1 MMVFRDRGIE
11 IKTPEQIEKMRV
23 AGLLVGETLELLRS
37 CVRAGASTGELDA
50 IAEENIRSHGGIPSF
65 KGYGHPPFPGS
76 ICASV
81 NDEVVHGIPGA
92 RVLRDGDLVSIDC
105 GAIVDG
111 WHGDAAITV
120 AVGEVNADLQRLMD
134 VTEGSMWAG
143 FAAAR
148 LGGRVTD
155 ISHAVESY
163 IRSQRHPSGGEY
175 GILEDYTGHGIG
187 TAMHQPPN
195 VPNYGRPGRGPKL
208 ERGLALAVEPMVTL
222 GSKHTLVEEDDWTI
236 VTADGSWAAHFEHTF
251 TLTPEGPWILT
262 ALDGGA
268 AKLAEL
274 GVPFGGH

>member
-1 MMVFRDRGIE
+1 MGFRDRGVE

-23 AGLLVGETLELLRS
+23 AGLLVGRTLEVLRGA
-37 CVRAGASTGELDA
+37 VRAGISTGELDA
-50 IAEENIRSHGGIPSF
+50 IAEDSIRSGGGIPSF

-81 NDEVVHGIPGA
+81 NDEVVHGIPGD
-92 RVLRDGDLVSIDC
+92 RVLADGDLISIDC

-120 AVGEVNADLQRLMD
+120 AVGEVNDDLRRLMD

-155 ISHAVESY
+155 ISHAVEAHV
-163 IRSQRHPSGGEY
+163 RAHGTY

-187 TAMHQPPN
+187 TEMHQPPN

-222 GSKHTLVEEDDWTI
+222 GTKRTLVAEDDWTI

-251 TLTPEGPWILT
+251 TLTPTGVWVLT
-262 ALDGGA
+262 ALDGGE

-274 GVPFGGH
+274 GVPFGGR

>member
-1 MMVFRDRGIE
+1 MGFRDRGIE
-11 IKTPEQIEKMRV
+11 LKTPEQIEKMRV
-23 AGLLVGETLELLRS
+23 AGLLVGETLKLLRS
-37 CVRAGASTGELDA
+37 SVRAGVSTGELDA
-50 IAEENIRSHGGIPSF
+50 IAEDNIRSHGGIPSF

-81 NDEVVHGIPGA
+81 NDEVVHGIPGE
-92 RVLRDGDLVSIDC
+92 RVLAEGDLISIDC

-120 AVGEVNADLQRLMD
+120 AVGEVNADLRRLME
-134 VTEGSMWAG
+134 VTEGAMWAG

-148 LGGRVTD
+148 LGGRVSD
-155 ISHAVESY
+155 ISHAVESHV
-163 IRSQRHPSGGEY
+163 RSHQPAGGEY

-195 VPNYGRPGRGPKL
+195 VPNYGRPGRGAKL

-222 GSKHTLVEEDDWTI
+222 GSKHTLLAEDDWTI

-251 TLTPEGPWILT
+251 TLTPDGPWVLT
-262 ALDGGA
+262 ALDGGE

-274 GVPFGGH
+274 GVPYGGH